1 VPGTRGPTI
10 SAMSD
15 DTTPQPPYQPGQ
27 AQPYAG
33 GQQQQ
38 YQSAHPPQ
46 QPYEPTQHRATPS
59 PQRVTISA
67 GTAFKAGFFGFFGW
81 FVAALI
87 VGTIVSC
94 VAVLLGAVLADFVQ
108 RLF

>member
-1 VPGTRGPTI
+1 
-10 SAMSD
+10 MSD

-33 GQQQQ
+33 GQQQP
-38 YQSAHPPQ
+38 YQPAQ
-46 QPYEPTQHRATPS
+46 QPSQAYEPAQHRATPS

-87 VGTIVSC
+87 VGTVVSC
-94 VAVLLGAVLADFVQ
+94 VAVLLGAVLTDFV
-108 RLF
+108 RGLF